1 MFKPGLPVWTIK
13 INSTRNNWELSYFLE
28 RSSFHQRLHSNTF
41 FDSLMETIIMTI
53 RSILFAHLHVF
64 QVDIS
69 KAQMICSLIES
80 SLLEPGMLDRSHS
93 SQNITSLLL
102 QLFAWS
108 YLWSVGGNL
117 TDESQVR
124 FSKFARE
131 QFENNSYIRLVDI
144 L

>member
-1 MFKPGLPVWTIK
+1 
-13 INSTRNNWELSYFLE
+13 
-28 RSSFHQRLHSNTF
+28 
-41 FDSLMETIIMTI
+41 METIMMII

-93 SQNITSLLL
+93 SQNITGLLL

-131 QFENNSYIRLVDI
+131 QFENNSYIRLVGI